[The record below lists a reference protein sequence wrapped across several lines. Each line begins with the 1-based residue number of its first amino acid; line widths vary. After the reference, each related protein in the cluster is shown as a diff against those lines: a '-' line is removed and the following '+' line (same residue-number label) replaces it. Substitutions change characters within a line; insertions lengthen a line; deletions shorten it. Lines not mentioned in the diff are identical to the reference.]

1 MDFKEII
8 EELKKQ
14 EITIEDF
21 AYGDIPNPLVNIGSW
36 SEVDKC
42 GGEGPGS
49 RWDSTKYFPE
59 HNIYIKTSGY
69 YSSYNGVDFESWKDA
84 CEQVVPIEKTITV
97 YE

>member
-8 EELKKQ
+8 AELKNQ
-14 EITIEDF
+14 DITVEDF

-36 SEVDKC
+36 STIDKY
-42 GGEGPGS
+42 GGEGQGS
-49 RWDSTKYFPE
+49 RWDSTKFFPE

-69 YSSYNGVDFESWKDA
+69 YSSYNGADFSGWED
-84 CEQVVPIEKTITV
+84 CRQVVPTEKTITV